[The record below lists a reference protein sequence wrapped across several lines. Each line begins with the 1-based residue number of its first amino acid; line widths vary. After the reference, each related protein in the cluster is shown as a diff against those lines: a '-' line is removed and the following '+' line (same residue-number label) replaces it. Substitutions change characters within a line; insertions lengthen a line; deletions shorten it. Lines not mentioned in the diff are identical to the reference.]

1 MTKRLLRIAAAVS
14 AAALFSTVAAERSA
28 SAQTN
33 SGGRLG
39 SASPGEQ
46 SLLDGRHALDS
57 DDFATAEQ
65 KFREAISL
73 DPKLNDAYWRL
84 AAILYGKKQYAQSV
98 ELLRRAPDQADID
111 TREQLGL
118 ALYKTAN
125 PPPAESI
132 RLLEDVVQKRP
143 DSYAAQLQLGQH
155 LVKSEPKRAAAA
167 IEIYLKYRPPSAA
180 SLDPQIHM
188 VLGTAYV
195 YAKEWDLAQR
205 EFEGLLKTKPND
217 MTAKLMLGSVL
228 VGKSSCSQA
237 ISLYERILS
246 EAQKQPSIYYNL
258 GTCYLREKRS
268 ADALREAELYIKAKP
283 LDAKGHVLTC
293 DALYE
298 QKNYQRALTEC
309 QQAER
314 QDQVN
319 GAIKGK
325 VGRIYLGMKNYQ
337 SAVTYLE
344 QAVAGQKAAGA
355 GKDPETLGALAEAY
369 AAVHA
374 PKDKLNS
381 IGDDLASLSKDPK
394 ALATAGQVYFLAGN
408 DERAMSALNA
418 SLTLDANNAGARA
431 SLVRVLNRR
440 AGLAVDK
447 GEVGAAYN
455 LLSEAVKLS
464 PDDLMT
470 NRNLGLVLLL
480 SKKYSEAEQVL
491 ARSLK
496 KVPNDMVVNRMLARA
511 QLGQHKTTVAQA
523 TYEKAAQMALRMRGP
538 DLAAVYAELG
548 PMYADSGQL
557 DQAVSVLETAV
568 KEAGQTPVVTVAQ
581 RNLAIAYF
589 KRASAKLRDPKQ
601 SDAALDDMVQAAKAP
616 RGALTAKESAAVSC
630 GEAIAALKANKI
642 QQAEDAWDAAI
653 KTGGDNACQFRPP
666 YDKLGTKFFVA
677 YTQYRDAGSPQKREG
692 AVKLFT
698 QLVSRATGGTAD
710 WLRAL
715 LRSGYELLGYD
726 FYQRSDEKRAG
737 AYLASAS
744 KVASKGDK
752 RELEHNLAVVDL
764 FQGKG
769 QQAEKVFDALG
780 ARPCE
785 ARVNLGILRD
795 RQGESK
801 KALELYKQAKACGAR
816 APKLNEWIDVKERLF
831 GGAQ

>member
-1 MTKRLLRIAAAVS
+1 MTMRLLRVAAAVF
-14 AAALFSTVAAERSA
+14 AAAVVSTVVAEGGAA
-28 SAQTN
+28 AQPAG
-33 SGGRLG
+33 GGRTG

-46 SLLDGRHALDS
+46 SLSDGRHALES
-57 DDFATAEQ
+57 DDFPTAEQ

-84 AAILYGKKQYAQSV
+84 AAILYGKKQYKQAV
-98 ELLRRAPDQADID
+98 ELLRRAPDQTDID
-111 TREQLGL
+111 LREQLGL

-132 RLLEDVVQKRP
+132 RLLEEVVAARP

-155 LVKSEPKRAAAA
+155 LVRSDPKKAAAA
-167 IEIYLKYRPPSAA
+167 IEQYLKFRPPSAA

-195 YAKEWDLAQR
+195 YAKDWDAAQK

-246 EAQKQPSIYYNL
+246 EAQRQPSIYYNL
-258 GTCYLREKRS
+258 GTCYLREKR
-268 ADALREAELYIKAKP
+268 AGDALREGELYTKAKP
-283 LDAKGHVLTC
+283 QDAKGHVLTC

-298 QKNYQRALTEC
+298 QKNYPRALAEC

-319 GAIKGK
+319 GTIKGK
-325 VGRIYLGMKNYQ
+325 VGRIYLGMRNYQ

-344 QAVAGQKAAGA
+344 QAVAGQKATGT
-355 GKDPETLGALAEAY
+355 KDPETLGALAEAY

-381 IGDDLASLSKDPK
+381 IGDDLASLARDPK

-408 DERAMSALNA
+408 DERAMTALNA
-418 SLTLDANNAGARA
+418 SLAIDPNDAGARA
-431 SLVRVLNRR
+431 SLVKVINRR
-440 AGLAVDK
+440 AGIAVDK
-447 GEVGAAYN
+447 GEIGAAYN
-455 LLSEAVKLS
+455 LLSEAIRS
-464 PDDLMT
+464 TPNDLMT

-496 KVPNDMVVNRMLARA
+496 KVPNDMIVNRLLARA
-511 QLGQHKTTVAQA
+511 QLGQRKTAAAQA
-523 TYEKAAQMALRMRGP
+523 TYEKAAQMALRTRGP
-538 DLAAVYAELG
+538 DLAAVYTELG
-548 PMYADSGQL
+548 PMYADAGQL

-568 KEAGQTPVVTVAQ
+568 KEAGQTPLLPVAQ
-581 RNLAIAYF
+581 RNLSIAYF
-589 KRASAKLRDPKQ
+589 KRALAKLRDPKQ
-601 SDAALDDMVQAAKAP
+601 TDAALDDMVQAAKAP
-616 RGALTAKESAAVSC
+616 RGTLTGKESAAMSC

-642 QQAEDAWDAAI
+642 QQAEDAWDAAV
-653 KTGGDNACQFRPP
+653 KAGGDNACQFRPP
-666 YDKLGTKFFVA
+666 YDKLGTKFFIA
-677 YTQYRDAGSPQKREG
+677 YTQYRDSGNPQKREG

-698 QLVSRATGGTAD
+698 QLVSKATGGTAD

-715 LRSGYELLGYD
+715 LRSGYELLAYD

-737 AYLASAS
+737 ALLVSAS
-744 KVASKGDK
+744 KVPAKGDK
-752 RELEHNLAVVDL
+752 RDLEHNLAVVDL
-764 FQGKG
+764 FLGKG

-801 KALELYKQAKACGAR
+801 KALELYKQAKACGAH
-816 APKLNEWIDVKERLF
+816 APKLAEWIDVKERLF
-831 GGAQ
+831 GGGEP